1 MNLDKAKKRIILLIC
16 CISLIIVAF
25 IGVIIYLNSTKTE
38 NALKLEEE
46 SDRIES
52 EEGKIQEVNS
62 FKSFYNIEKSAK
74 VYIDSVKEE
83 QKEKVYKLLNEKY
96 IKDSGINENNV
107 LNKVDVVDSDESL
120 YINKMYQQTFSGETT
135 QYIYIDG
142 LLRKTD
148 NNILYERSIYLTV
161 VINPDEAKFSVIPG
175 KGQFPDD
182 IKDINEIGRKMNIA
196 ILQNTDNIDSQQNS
210 VADDTNT
217 DEEDTTMQRTG
228 GKADGYEDSNDFDI
242 ENINSYIEQ
251 DINDDFIVRS
261 YFMDYI
267 TNLKYYGKDMYEQLD
282 QEYREKR
289 FGSVEEFENY
299 INSISKNID
308 RFSLASYKIDKND
321 DNTTKYTCMDKYGKY
336 YVFNAKAVMD
346 YTIELDTYTIKSD
359 EEINDYIQKN
369 DKEKVTENVKNFIQ
383 MLNSKDYNHLY
394 DLLDQ
399 TFKNNNFDNVEKF
412 KDYINNNLFEYN
424 KGESGE
430 ISEDEKY
437 YKIDLTLSDPTLSNK
452 ENKNMTIIM
461 KLEEGTDFV
470 MSFSIK

>member
-1 MNLDKAKKRIILLIC
+1 MNFGKAKKRIILSIC
-16 CISLIIVAF
+16 CISLIIAVF

-52 EEGKIQEVNS
+52 EEGKVQEVNS
-62 FKSFYNIEKSAK
+62 FKSFYNIEKSANI
-74 VYIDSVKEE
+74 YINSIKEA

-96 IKDSGINENNV
+96 VKDNGINVNNV
-107 LNKVDVVDSDESL
+107 LNKIDTIDENETL

-142 LLRKTD
+142 LLRKIE
-148 NNILYERSIYLTV
+148 NNLLYERSIYLTL
-161 VINPDEAKFSVIPG
+161 IIEPEKATFSIIPG
-175 KGQFPDD
+175 KQQFPSDIDD
-182 IKDINEIGRKMNIA
+182 IKEINRKINIA
-196 ILQNTDNIDSQQNS
+196 IAQSIDNINTQENVVEDNID
-210 VADDTNT
+210 
-217 DEEDTTMQRTG
+217 EENIEMQRNG
-228 GKADGYEDSNDFDI
+228 GKAEGYEDDNNFDS
-242 ENINSYIEQ
+242 ENINSYVEQ

-282 QEYREKR
+282 KEYREKR
-289 FGSVEEFENY
+289 FGSIEEFENY

-308 RFSLASYKIDKND
+308 RFSLNSYKIEKND
-321 DNTTKYTCMDKYGKY
+321 DNTIKYICMDRYGNY
-336 YVFNAKAVMD
+336 YIFNAKAVMD
-346 YTIELDTYTIKSD
+346 YTIQLDTYTIKSD
-359 EEINDYIQKN
+359 EEINAYIQKSE
-369 DKEKVTENVKNFIQ
+369 KEKVAENVKQFIQ

-394 DLLDQ
+394 ELLDQ
-399 TFKNNNFDNVEKF
+399 TFRNNNFDNVEKF
-412 KDYINNNLFEYN
+412 KNYINNNLFEYS

-430 ISEDEKY
+430 LSKEKNY
-437 YKIDLTLSDPTLSNK
+437 YKAELTLSDPTLTNK

>member
-1 MNLDKAKKRIILLIC
+1 MNFDKVKKKIILLIC
-16 CISLIIVAF
+16 CVSLIIAAF

-46 SDRIES
+46 SDRVES

-96 IKDSGINENNV
+96 IKDNGINGNNV
-107 LNKVDVVDSDESL
+107 LNKVDSIDANETL

-148 NNILYERSIYLTV
+148 NNILYEKSIYLTV
-161 VINPDEAKFSVIPG
+161 IINQDDATFSIIPG
-175 KGQFPDD
+175 KQQFPSD
-182 IKDINEIGRKMNIA
+182 IEDINEVDRKINIA
-196 ILQNTDNIDSQQNS
+196 ILQNVNDIDLQEN
-210 VADDTNT
+210 VVEDNT

-228 GKADGYEDSNDFDI
+228 GKAEGYEDSNDFDT

-267 TNLKYYGKDMYEQLD
+267 TNLKYYGKDMYQQLD

-289 FGSVEEFENY
+289 FGSIEEFENY

-308 RFSLASYKIDKND
+308 RFSLTSYKIDKND
-321 DNTTKYTCMDKYGKY
+321 DNTTKYTCMDKYGNY

-359 EEINDYIQKN
+359 EEINDYIQKS
-369 DKEKVTENVKNFIQ
+369 DKEKVTENVKQFIQ

-399 TFKNNNFDNVEKF
+399 TFRNNNFDNVGKF

-437 YKIDLTLSDPTLSNK
+437 YKVELTLSDPTLSNK